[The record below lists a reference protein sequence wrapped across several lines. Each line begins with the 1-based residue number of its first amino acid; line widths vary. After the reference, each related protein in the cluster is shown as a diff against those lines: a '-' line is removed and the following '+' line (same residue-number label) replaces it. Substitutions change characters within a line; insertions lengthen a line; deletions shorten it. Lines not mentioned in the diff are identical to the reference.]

1 MNKSKV
7 IAINHKRNTQ
17 AALASLNN
25 DLDGEPLSKGDKLFL
40 FTTAKTGKLRKFLDD
55 KLDEMF
61 QVDPNLDKKKE

>member
-1 MNKSKV
+1 MRKSKV

-17 AALASLNN
+17 AALSSLNN
-25 DLDGEPLSKGDKLFL
+25 DLDGKPPSKGDRLFY

-61 QVDPNLDKKKE
+61 QVDPKTRR